1 MPQTGYLCWCHLAQ
15 KLEFCKGKHQ
25 MVGVYNF
32 VSNLLIYPE
41 GVYPPLLSQC
51 ALFCRSL
58 LFSIPSYPSSWFV
71 HVHFCLLYFIAL
83 TPYINSASHSH
94 TLYHVLYLNEVYAW
108 FTMFTAWI
116 RLSTSV
122 SILIVGLELAQWK
135 QTGPRWMIR
144 HTFMDL
150 AK

>member
-58 LFSIPSYPSSWFV
+58 SFSIPLYPSSWLV

-83 TPYINSASHSH
+83 TPYIKSASHSH
-94 TLYHVLYLNEVYAW
+94 TLYHVLYMNEAYAW
-108 FTMFTAWI
+108 FTMFI
-116 RLSTSV
+116 QPESGSQRRLHSDCWSGTSTVKTDRSQV
-122 SILIVGLELAQWK
+122 DD
-135 QTGPRWMIR
+135 QTYFYYGSC
-144 HTFMDL
+144 
-150 AK
+150 